1 MVKNRLFACLVIIL
15 FLGQLQLKATV
26 TITAAH
32 NASKKAVAIQWQ
44 YNAVAPV
51 IFIIE
56 RSSDNEHWVAIAR
69 QQTAPPSA
77 SKLFEYYD
85 YTFSQGQNFYRL
97 KYVVQNGIIQY
108 SNTAIV
114 GTGSSWVIYPVPVGD
129 ILTLRYKGNAKI
141 SGVVNVFIQNI
152 YGKIL
157 TRIRSASIN
166 TIIRIPVANLGKG
179 VYDIRIVLEGD
190 VVWQQ
195 RFVK

>member
-1 MVKNRLFACLVIIL
+1 MA
-15 FLGQLQLKATV
+15 
-26 TITAAH
+26 
-32 NASKKAVAIQWQ
+32 
-44 YNAVAPV
+44 
-51 IFIIE
+51 
-56 RSSDNEHWVAIAR
+56 
-69 QQTAPPSA
+69 
-77 SKLFEYYD
+77 
-85 YTFSQGQNFYRL
+85 
-97 KYVVQNGIIQY
+97 QNGAIQY

-129 ILTLRYKGNAKI
+129 MLTLQYKGNAKI
-141 SGVVNVFIQNI
+141 SGIVNVFIQNI

-157 TRIRSASIN
+157 IRIRSASIN